1 MVLLHCYYLSWIGI
15 LFIGGYTVVVADP
28 VALEGMLELEK
39 KSITSRFSGADAAV
53 SWILKKKNLPDILYF
68 ALVSNIRF
76 SLHIH
81 KEALSCNIFRS
92 ARNQQVSVTS
102 G

>member
-1 MVLLHCYYLSWIGI
+1 M
-15 LFIGGYTVVVADP
+15 VADP

-68 ALVSNIRF
+68 ALVSNIKLPSVTF
-76 SLHIH
+76 HIH
-81 KEALSCNIFRS
+81 IEELSCNIFS
-92 ARNQQVSVTS
+92 SVQNPQVSIGQLQGFLAQWVKFPLP
-102 G
+102 